1 MREIFCEE
9 SRQGV
14 DFFDVVVGKL
24 FGKQNKKKKSLAHQ
38 RRRSGRLKL
47 TTSKENVYEFNEKC
61 ALTKNMHLAS
71 IIFHTDT
78 NNSDKDH

>member
-38 RRRSGRLKL
+38 EEEVG
-47 TTSKENVYEFNEKC
+47 V
-61 ALTKNMHLAS
+61 
-71 IIFHTDT
+71 
-78 NNSDKDH
+78 